1 MQYSWTNFK
10 NYEKTVFSYY
20 FEDEK
25 TISKFECFYSNVE
38 YSTAVVFPRNFF
50 QLQIIKFIIRIKPH
64 DPSIFIVDVIN
75 GSMAEK
81 KLK

>member
-1 MQYSWTNFK
+1 MWYYLSLAMQYSWTNFK

-50 QLQIIKFIIRIKPH
+50 QLQIIKFIIRVYFC
-64 DPSIFIVDVIN
+64 SITFYHLVIQ
-75 GSMAEK
+75 
-81 KLK
+81 